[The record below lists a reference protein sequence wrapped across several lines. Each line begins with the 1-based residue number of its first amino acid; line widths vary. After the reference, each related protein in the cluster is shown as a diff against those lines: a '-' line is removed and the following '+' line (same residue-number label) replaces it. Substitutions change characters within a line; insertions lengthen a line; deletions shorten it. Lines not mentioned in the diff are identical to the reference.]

1 MSTAAKRFLLKSM
14 AYASGILRRTPLAR
28 SRLLNR
34 IQSNLAQ
41 WLHGSTRAR
50 VGPFEVQFH
59 PDDRV
64 LSKRLILYGGYE
76 KEEIALLCS
85 LVKEGD
91 HVLDVGANVGIH
103 TMFLS
108 RAVGSRGRVIAV
120 EPDPVNASLLTANL
134 EHNGCDNVTIAR
146 CALGNSTGTVQL
158 FQVPTHRANASLADI
173 TGHGESVDVPLRTG
187 EDVLAQ
193 FDCSPHLVKVDVEG
207 CEPQVLSGLGCKPK
221 YVVFEFVPRQLEALG
236 NDPLD
241 FLKEMKTL
249 GYDLELVDPDS
260 GERQALAPETI
271 LNVAVRGNRVYN
283 ILAVRP

>member
-1 MSTAAKRFLLKSM
+1 VSTAMKRLLLKSM
-14 AYASGILRRTPLAR
+14 ARVSGVLRRTPLAR
-28 SRLLNR
+28 SRFLNR

-41 WLHGSTRAR
+41 WLHGSTRAS

-64 LSKRLILYGGYE
+64 LPKRLILYGGYE
-76 KEEIALLCS
+76 KQEIALLCS
-85 LVKEGD
+85 LVREGD

-108 RAVGSRGRVIAV
+108 RAVGARGRVIAV

-134 EHNGCDNVTIAR
+134 EHNGCDNVTVAR

-173 TGHGESVDVPLRTG
+173 TGHGESIDVSLRTG
-187 EDVLAQ
+187 ADLLAQ
-193 FDCSPHLVKVDVEG
+193 LDCSPRLVKVDVEG
-207 CEPQVLSGLGCKPK
+207 SEPQVLAGLGCKPQ

-236 NDPLD
+236 NDPLE
-241 FLKEMKTL
+241 FLRKMRTL
-249 GYDLELVDPDS
+249 GYNLELVDPDS
-260 GERQALAPETI
+260 GERQAFAPETI
-271 LNVAVRGNRVYN
+271 LSVAVRGNRVYN
-283 ILAVRP
+283 VLAVRS